1 LIYSVHHR
9 RTSSVL
15 DDLVLLKTGVS

>member
-15 DDLVLLKTGVS
+15 DDLVPLKTGVS